1 MNVCVYCNKVLEE
14 PVHIQKGFHVSCKQ
28 KKDRDDVEAA
38 KNRIAARR
46 APNARFV
53 QGGAPG
59 LVQQANVGGARGGS
73 TRSPGTG
80 IKKEIKDGCKLF
92 KVDLV
97 IMQIGAYYK
106 LIEEDANYMHDEFG
120 LNYTNTGEDI
130 DVVGFPCPD
139 LKNKKRKLI
148 QKDICF
154 CIVDEVAPVNGRI
167 LREVVFANCDPAV
180 IGLTFVGGPAP

>member
-1 MNVCVYCNKVLEE
+1 
-14 PVHIQKGFHVSCKQ
+14 VHIQKGFHVSCKQ
-28 KKDRDDVEAA
+28 KKDREDVNAA
-38 KNRIAARR
+38 KNNIAARR

-59 LVQQANVGGARGGS
+59 LVQQANVGGARGGG
-73 TRSPGTG
+73 TPPYTG

-97 IMQIGAYYK
+97 VMQIGAYYK
-106 LIEEDANYMHDEFG
+106 LIEEDANYMHEEFG

-130 DVVGFPCPD
+130 DVVGFPRHD
-139 LKNKKRKLI
+139 IKIKKRKLI

>member
-1 MNVCVYCNKVLEE
+1 MTDYFLTL
-14 PVHIQKGFHVSCKQ
+14 PWFTSYSRLVSSRFSKLTEYREIEKQ
-28 KKDRDDVEAA
+28 TIKKNIAA
-38 KNRIAARR
+38 KK

-59 LVQQANVGGARGGS
+59 LVQQARVGRAGGGG
-73 TRSPGTG
+73 TRPPGTG

-106 LIEEDANYMHDEFG
+106 LIEEDANYMHEEFG

-130 DVVGFPCPD
+130 DVVGFPRHD
-139 LKNKKRKLI
+139 LKNKKRQLL

-154 CIVDEVAPVNGRI
+154 CIVDEVAPSNGRFI
-167 LREVVFANCDPAV
+167 IYLK
-180 IGLTFVGGPAP
+180 

>member
-1 MNVCVYCNKVLEE
+1 MSKCKYCNKTLIE

-28 KKDRDDVEAA
+28 KKDREKVYAA
-38 KNRIAARR
+38 EKNIAANK

-59 LVQQANVGGARGGS
+59 LIQQANAGRAGGGG
-73 TRSPGTG
+73 TRPPRTG

-106 LIEEDANYMHDEFG
+106 LIEEDANYMHKEFG

-139 LKNKKRKLI
+139 LNNKKRKLI

-154 CIVDEVAPVNGRI
+154 CIVDEVAPVNGSI
-167 LREVVFANCDPAV
+167 IREVVCANCDPAV

>member
-1 MNVCVYCNKVLEE
+1 MSKCKYCKKELIVPL
-14 PVHIQKGFHVSCKQ
+14 HIQKGFHISCKQ
-28 KKDRDDVEAA
+28 KKDRDDMEDAKKNIAA
-38 KNRIAARR
+38 KK

-59 LVQQANVGGARGGS
+59 LVQQARVGRAGGGG
-73 TRSPGTG
+73 TRPPGTG

-106 LIEEDANYMHDEFG
+106 LIEEDANYMHEEFG

-130 DVVGFPCPD
+130 DVVGFPRHD
-139 LKNKKRKLI
+139 LKNKKRQLL

-154 CIVDEVAPVNGRI
+154 CIVDEVAPSNGRFI
-167 LREVVFANCDPAV
+167 REVVFANCDPAV
-180 IGLTFVGGPAP
+180 MGLTFVGGPTP